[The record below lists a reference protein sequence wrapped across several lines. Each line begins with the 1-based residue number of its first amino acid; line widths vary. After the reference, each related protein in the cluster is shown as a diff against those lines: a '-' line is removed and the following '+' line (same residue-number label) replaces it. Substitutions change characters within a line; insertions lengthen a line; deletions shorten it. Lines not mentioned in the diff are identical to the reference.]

1 MKHSED
7 DFVFIGEK
15 NKPIESR
22 VFYKYY
28 QEVMEIAEIDDCNFH
43 TLRHTFATRCIE
55 KSMDILMVSR
65 TLGHSNISTTLNKY
79 SHLLPKHQIAC
90 MEKLDEGDY

>member
-28 QEVMEIAEIDDCNFH
+28 QEVMEIAEIDDCCD
-43 TLRHTFATRCIE
+43 TLH
-55 KSMDILMVSR
+55 
-65 TLGHSNISTTLNKY
+65 
-79 SHLLPKHQIAC
+79 
-90 MEKLDEGDY
+90 